1 MMERRTL
8 VSFFVML
15 ALALPCIA
23 QKLTIKIPPL
33 KTSVDIEKPPVN
45 ITVSGV
51 ISQMRAPRGQNVLN
65 VELLAD
71 LSDMRHNITM
81 ILRYALKR
89 KDRCGDH
96 ISTFSMPPLLPMS
109 LPASWCRNC
118 TSSAGSASGCSAR
131 SGPTSLSAATV

>member
-33 KTSVDIEKPPVN
+33 KTSVDIENPPVN

-51 ISQMRAPRGQNVLN
+51 ISRMALRVDKTSLN

-71 LSDMRHNITM
+71 LSDMQHNITM

-96 ISTFSMPPLLPMS
+96 ISTFSMPPSLPRS

-118 TSSAGSASGCSAR
+118 TTSVGSASGCSAR
-131 SGPTSLSAATV
+131 SGPTSLSAAKV